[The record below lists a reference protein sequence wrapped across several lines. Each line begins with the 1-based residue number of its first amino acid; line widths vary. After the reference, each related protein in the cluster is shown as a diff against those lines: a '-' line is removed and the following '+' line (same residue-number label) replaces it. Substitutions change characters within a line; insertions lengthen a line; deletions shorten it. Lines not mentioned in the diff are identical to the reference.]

1 MNTVAM
7 KKGETTSVNI
17 LCIGDVVGSAGCAHL
32 QTVLPP
38 LKREYQV
45 DVCIVNGENSADGNG
60 ILPGSAQAIFAAGAD
75 VITGG
80 NHSFRR
86 REIYEVLEQNETLL
100 RPANLP
106 AGAPGRGMTVI
117 DRGRWQVTVINL
129 QGTAYMEPLDN
140 PFTVLDQL
148 LQQAGNLRFCVVD
161 FHAEATAEKK
171 ALAFYADGRI
181 SALFGT
187 HTHVATADEQILPGG
202 TGFITDVGMTGP
214 VVSCLGVKPE
224 LAIEKMRTQLPVR
237 FAVAE
242 GPCAMD
248 GVLFTLDDR
257 TGRTV
262 SVRRIR
268 Q

>member
-1 MNTVAM
+1 MNV
-7 KKGETTSVNI
+7 
-17 LCIGDVVGSAGCAHL
+17 LCIGDVVGTAGCRHL
-32 QTVLPP
+32 SQTLPRV
-38 LKREYQV
+38 KRELAV

-60 ILPGSAQAIFAAGAD
+60 ITPVSAGHIFDAGAD

-80 NHSFRR
+80 NHTFRR
-86 REIYEVLEQNETLL
+86 REFYDLLEENDYLL

-106 AGAPGRGMTVI
+106 DGTPGRGWTSV
-117 DRGRWQVTVINL
+117 DRGRYQVTVVNL
-129 QGTAYMEPLDN
+129 QGTVYMEALTSSFETLDA
-140 PFTVLDQL
+140 VLE
-148 LQQAGNLRFCVVD
+148 QAGRPKFCVVD

-171 ALAFYADGRI
+171 ALGYYADGRV

-214 VVSCLGVKPE
+214 VQSCLGIRPE
-224 LAIEKMRTQLPVR
+224 LSIEKMKTKLPVR

-248 GVLFTLDDR
+248 GVLFTLDDH
-257 TGRTV
+257 TGRTTA
-262 SVRRIR
+262 VRRIR
-268 Q
+268 F